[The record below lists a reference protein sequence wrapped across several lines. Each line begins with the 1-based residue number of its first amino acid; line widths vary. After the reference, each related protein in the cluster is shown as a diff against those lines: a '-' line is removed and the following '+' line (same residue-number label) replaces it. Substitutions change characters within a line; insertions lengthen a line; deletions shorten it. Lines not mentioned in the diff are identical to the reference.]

1 MEFDPASGKH
11 VFRVTGHCP
20 ICEAPSEFVATRDEP
35 LDARWW
41 PNYFRDHLICVH
53 CGSIPRERALF
64 AVISRFYPNWRDL
77 AIHESSP
84 GNRGASV
91 KLRRECPR
99 YIETQYDPALGL
111 GNIHPERGYRSEDL
125 EAQTFEDEC
134 FDLVITQDVFEHLF
148 DPAQALREIGRTLKP
163 GGAHIF
169 TVPIVN
175 GSKPSVRRAQ
185 AHERDR
191 GASGRAAIPRQ
202 PDVGRGELGCHRLGL
217 RHGPVSRLAFRAYRL
232 WSSRSMTSRAAFV
245 RSTSMSWWRRS
256 REQWRR
262 SESG

>member
-1 MEFDPASGKH
+1 MEFDPASGKY
-11 VFRVTGHCP
+11 VFRVYGHCP

-41 PNYFRDHLICVH
+41 PNYFRDHLLCVQ

-84 GNRGASV
+84 GNRGTSI

-111 GNIHPERGYRSEDL
+111 GNIHPARGYRSEDL
-125 EAQTFEDEC
+125 EAQTFEDES

-148 DPAQALREIGRTLKP
+148 DPAQALREIGRTLRP

-175 GSKPSVRRAQ
+175 GSKPSVRRARLTNGTVEHLAEPQ
-185 AHERDR
+185 YHGNPMSAEGSLVVIDWGYDMVPYLALHSGLPIVVVEIDDISR
-191 GASGRAAIPRQ
+191 GIRAVYI
-202 PDVGRGELGCHRLGL
+202 DVLVAQKPGAMAEI
-217 RHGPVSRLAFRAYRL
+217 
-232 WSSRSMTSRAAFV
+232 
-245 RSTSMSWWRRS
+245 
-256 REQWRR
+256 
-262 SESG
+262 